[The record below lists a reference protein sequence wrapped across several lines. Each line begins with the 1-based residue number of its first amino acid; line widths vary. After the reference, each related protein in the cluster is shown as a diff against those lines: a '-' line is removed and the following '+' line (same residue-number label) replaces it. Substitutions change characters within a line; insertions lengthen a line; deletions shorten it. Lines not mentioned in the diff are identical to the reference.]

1 MSRMIVATG
10 VVLLLSGLFSS
21 AQAQSLGDTA
31 RQEEERRQG
40 VKAPSKV
47 ITNKD
52 LRPAPQPSSPP
63 PAAGGTTAAEPS
75 KTSTSA
81 DGDATKDAKT
91 GAKDDAKDATK
102 ADVKDQKYW
111 RDRMKKLQDQL
122 QRDRVYAEALQ
133 SRINALTTD
142 FVNRDDPAQRGV
154 VATNR
159 QQAVDELDRL
169 KKSIAE
175 TTKAIPA
182 LEEEA
187 RQANVPAGWLR

>member
-63 PAAGGTTAAEPS
+63 PPAGGTTAAEPS

-81 DGDATKDAKT
+81 DGNATKDAKS

>member
-1 MSRMIVATG
+1 MSRMVVVTG
-10 VVLLLSGLFSS
+10 VVLLQLLALLSS
-21 AQAQSLGDTA
+21 ASAQSLGDTA
-31 RQEEERRQG
+31 RREEERRQG

-52 LRPAPQPSSPP
+52 LRPVPPPSSPP
-63 PAAGGTTAAEPS
+63 AAAGDAAAS
-75 KTSTSA
+75 GKT
-81 DGDATKDAKT
+81 DAGAAAAAGDAKT
-91 GAKDDAKDATK
+91 EAKDPTKDTGKDA
-102 ADVKDQKYW
+102 VKDQKYW
-111 RDRMKKLQDQL
+111 HDRMKKLQDQL

-154 VATNR
+154 IASER
-159 QQAVDELDRL
+159 QQAIEELDRL

>member
-10 VVLLLSGLFSS
+10 VVLLLSGLLSS

-63 PAAGGTTAAEPS
+63 PAAGGTTATEQS

-91 GAKDDAKDATK
+91 GAKDATK

>member
-1 MSRMIVATG
+1 MSRMMVVTG
-10 VVLLLSGLFSS
+10 VVLLLSGLLSS
-21 AQAQSLGDTA
+21 AKAQSLGDTA

-52 LRPAPQPSSPP
+52 LRPAPQPSAPP

-81 DGDATKDAKT
+81 DGNATNDAKS
-91 GAKDDAKDATK
+91 GAKDATK

-142 FVNRDDPAQRGV
+142 FVNRDDPAQRAV

>member
-1 MSRMIVATG
+1 MYRS
-10 VVLLLSGLFSS
+10 
-21 AQAQSLGDTA
+21 
-31 RQEEERRQG
+31 
-40 VKAPSKV
+40 
-47 ITNKD
+47 
-52 LRPAPQPSSPP
+52 
-63 PAAGGTTAAEPS
+63 
-75 KTSTSA
+75 
-81 DGDATKDAKT
+81 
-91 GAKDDAKDATK
+91 KDATK

-154 VATNR
+154 VAADR